1 MIAPMIKGGKAREY
15 GAHLIPEGGYKAFPK
30 LSAPGIM
37 VTGDAAGMV
46 LVTGY
51 LLLGINYAI
60 ESGSIA
66 GKTALKALELQN
78 YSAKTMALYEKGL
91 KEAGIIKTFKGMKSV
106 PTTLVNNVNLQNS
119 YPQLICDIMHSLYD
133 VGQKPVPKLLPMIW
147 KDVKKCDVS
156 LWKMIKDVVKIGGSL
171 GW

>member
-1 MIAPMIKGGKAREY
+1 
-15 GAHLIPEGGYKAFPK
+15 
-30 LSAPGIM
+30 
-37 VTGDAAGMV
+37 
-46 LVTGY
+46 
-51 LLLGINYAI
+51 
-60 ESGSIA
+60 
-66 GKTALKALELQN
+66 
-78 YSAKTMALYEKGL
+78 MALYEKGL
-91 KEAGIIKTFKGMKSV
+91 KEAGIIKTFKGMKNV

-133 VGQKPVPKLLPMIW
+133 VGQKPVPKLLPMVW